1 MSPVLFAR
9 FIRADTLG
17 ASVTMVLL
25 GAATALEPLTIGL
38 VPGLVAVA
46 VSFHLFA
53 YLLNDVVDLHVDR
66 TDPRRAGTPLVMGL
80 VSPGWALTL
89 ALLQVPVSTSLV
101 ASMGGGR
108 SEFATLAV
116 LFGAVTIYDVWG
128 KRCPI
133 PPLTDLVQGVAWAAL
148 GWLAADLV
156 GETTGW
162 TMVLAAYFLVFILLA
177 NGVHGSIRDLANDR
191 LHGAL
196 TTATWFGARV
206 DPGGGVRLEGL
217 YLGYAL
223 GLQGVTVG
231 LPFLPI
237 ARGWVESPGWLL
249 ILSMSASGALS
260 TVFLVLAA
268 RATER
273 HRQLVLG
280 ARHLILVLMPL
291 FLLLGPRLPGWAL
304 AAAIA
309 CYVLPFATYRWIFRP
324 RPEPGSHWTVE
335 SAAAR

>member
-1 MSPVLFAR
+1 MSPLLFTR

-25 GAATALEPLTIGL
+25 GASTALQPLTIGL
-38 VPGLVAVA
+38 LPGMVAIA

-53 YLLNDVVDLHVDR
+53 YLLNDVVDLPVDR
-66 TDPRRAGTPLVMGL
+66 TDPRRAGTPLVIGL
-80 VSPGWALTL
+80 VSPGLALTL
-89 ALLQVPVSTSLV
+89 ALIQVPLSAALV

-108 SEFATLAV
+108 NEFTTLAV
-116 LFGAVTIYDVWG
+116 LFGAVTIYDLWG

-162 TMVLAAYFLVFILLA
+162 TLILAAYFLAFILLA

-191 LHGAL
+191 LHDAR
-196 TTATWFGARV
+196 TTATWFGAEV
-206 DPGGGVRLEGL
+206 DAGGGVRLSGW

-223 GLQGVTVG
+223 VLQAVTVG

-237 ARGWVESPGWLL
+237 RLGWVESPGWLL
-249 ILSMSASGALS
+249 ILSMSVTGALS
-260 TVFLVLAA
+260 TMFLVLAA
-268 RATER
+268 RATGR

-280 ARHLILVLMPL
+280 ARHLILVLLPL

-324 RPEPGSHWTVE
+324 RPEPGSHWTVG